1 MFMGVNLFFIIYG
14 YNILLLDYNITAA
27 AGTENRGARTPADM
41 RNEIT
46 RKLWEASDFT

>member
-1 MFMGVNLFFIIYG
+1 MTVSPFFITHG
-14 YNILLLDYNITAA
+14 YNIPLLDYNITAA

-46 RKLWEASDFT
+46 RKLQEASDFA